1 MNIQNHSTL
10 IVGCFFWWKIKK
22 NEISGYPH
30 DSGNPHMFND
40 DQTLVLQIPSEK
52 VFRPKKT
59 TPNTVSEGVWSC
71 R

>member
-1 MNIQNHSTL
+1 MEN
-10 IVGCFFWWKIKK
+10 KK

-30 DSGNPHMFND
+30 DSGKPHMFND

-59 TPNTVSEGVWSC
+59 TPTLSEGV
-71 R
+71 

>member
-1 MNIQNHSTL
+1 MIHFRKKKDGLSL
-10 IVGCFFWWKIKK
+10 GLRFFHGFDQELK
-22 NEISGYPH
+22 GMFF
-30 DSGNPHMFND
+30 GNFYGVFIPN
-40 DQTLVLQIPSEK
+40 VLQIPSEK